1 MVRPGDSVVFQSG
14 QMSLQRF
21 QERMSQRSSSS
32 GLSTMYLPSKVCLL
46 ATGPSCFIAFQK
58 FAVTCEVCDTVEVE
72 LNTNPARQLASV
84 LPGEEEKPVVQPG
97 VGKSSES
104 SESIGNV
111 SFLVKL

>member
-1 MVRPGDSVVFQSG
+1 
-14 QMSLQRF
+14 
-21 QERMSQRSSSS
+21 
-32 GLSTMYLPSKVCLL
+32 MYLPSKVCLL

-111 SFLVKL
+111 FLVKTLKSFPSKPKFRSTSFPSKL

>member
-1 MVRPGDSVVFQSG
+1 
-14 QMSLQRF
+14 
-21 QERMSQRSSSS
+21 MSQRSSSS

-111 SFLVKL
+111 FFLVKL